1 MSSYVWAWSPPSI
14 VSHGTT
20 ECYIQSFP
28 VQLKLFHVF
37 WYLMDFFP
45 EKKKPLYCVKK
56 TSIIWHNSKCSIKKM
71 LNHFLI
77 FMFFYFSFNLIFF
90 CWEWSIGTKK
100 TFTWV
105 YFLFSGEK
113 IFFLHLRTPWR
124 IGNFVIFGF
133 FLSHS
138 RCYIENFWSWK
149 CF

>member
-1 MSSYVWAWSPPSI
+1 MSSYVWARSPPSI

-45 EKKKPLYCVKK
+45 GKKKTFIILPKNVDYSTNSRCNVKK
-56 TSIIWHNSKCSIKKM
+56 KKL
-71 LNHFLI
+71 LNYFLI

-90 CWEWSIGTKK
+90 CWEWLIGTKK

-105 YFLFSGEK
+105 YFLFSGKKK
-113 IFFLHLRTPWR
+113 IFFCISELHDGL
-124 IGNFVIFGF
+124 VILSFLVF
-133 FLSHS
+133 F
-138 RCYIENFWSWK
+138 CPIQDVT
-149 CF
+149 